1 MAYIRRF
8 RDVWQ
13 AQVQRDGKRQS
24 KTFPTREQAEEWAA
38 AAEKIIKLRK
48 DNVPPPPP
56 QVRDF
61 SDPRLISALPSR
73 VLDALTKVPFDRATV
88 LQASLPCGS
97 MCGVYFLIDKDEVV
111 YVGQSLDVLNRLSK
125 HMRGGRRFERFAF
138 IACKKEDLDELERLY
153 INALVPAWNTAM
165 PVKKARAVSPVDPT

>member
-1 MAYIRRF
+1 MAYIRKF
-8 RDVWQ
+8 RNVWQ
-13 AQVQRDGKRQS
+13 AQIQRDGKRQS
-24 KTFPTREQAEEWAA
+24 KTFPSQQQAEEWAA
-38 AAEKIIKLRK
+38 AVETTIKLRK
-48 DNVPPPPP
+48 NVAPEPV
-56 QVRDF
+56 VRDF
-61 SDPRLISALPSR
+61 SDPKLVSALPSR

-97 MCGVYFLIDKDEVV
+97 MCGVYFLIDKGEVV

-165 PVKKARAVSPVDPT
+165 PVKKARAVPPVNPT